1 MNILLRAKATVW
13 SIVGPQE
20 IFFFFLI
27 YWAAMSLSCGMQ
39 DLLVLACG
47 IQLPDQG
54 LNLGPLHWE
63 HPVLATG
70 PLGKYQNTC

>member
-1 MNILLRAKATVW
+1 
-13 SIVGPQE
+13 
-20 IFFFFLI
+20 
-27 YWAAMSLSCGMQ
+27 MSLSCGLQ

-70 PLGKYQNTC
+70 PLGKY